1 METIR
6 EIWSD
11 WNDFSFLVSTVSRFE
26 SEGWPNLEN
35 YNIEGMARLTIEPS
49 YTKPASLNNNMIQ
62 VPVFVFLV
70 ASESPPKNC
79 TLLYI
84 FKTNF
89 EIFEA

>member
-1 METIR
+1 MAKFRKLSGGLLIIKLIR
-6 EIWSD
+6 MYGVV
-11 WNDFSFLVSTVSRFE
+11 N
-26 SEGWPNLEN
+26 N
-35 YNIEGMARLTIEPS
+35 NIEGMARLTIEPS
-49 YTKPASLNNNMIQ
+49 YTKPASLSSC
-62 VPVFVFLV
+62 FCFLA